1 MPGMSERTFLRTMR
15 TALVCFTGIVLV
27 FALNSE
33 SSIFK
38 MVESAYKV
46 TLVAAFIP
54 LVAGLYWKQATTQG
68 ALAAI
73 GAGLATWIGLE
84 LFGRHNEIWPPQ
96 LMGLFMAGAGMV
108 AGSLLPPLRR
118 TSQAPSRDPI
128 SIS

>member
-1 MPGMSERTFLRTMR
+1 MR
-15 TALVCFTGIVLV
+15 TALVCFTGMVLV

-33 SSIFK
+33 VSIFK

-54 LVAGLYWKQATTQG
+54 LVAGLYWTRATSQG

-73 GAGLATWIGLE
+73 GAGLVTWIGLE
-84 LFGRHNEIWPPQ
+84 LFGRHNDIWPPQ
-96 LMGLFMAGAGMV
+96 LAGFLMAAAGMV

-118 TSQAPSRDPI
+118 MLPLSRRAPASVTDLP
-128 SIS
+128 